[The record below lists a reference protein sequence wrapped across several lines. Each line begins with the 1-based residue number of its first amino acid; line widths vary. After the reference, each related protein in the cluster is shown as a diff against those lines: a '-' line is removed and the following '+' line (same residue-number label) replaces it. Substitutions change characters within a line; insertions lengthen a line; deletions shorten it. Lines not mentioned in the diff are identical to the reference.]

1 MDQKCRRKLV
11 RVRLFGKNLTFTT
24 CLVCEDSVYEDTLS
38 QTFKRSN
45 DAPKEERASLKAT
58 KSIWNILMWLML
70 GQRRTISCDWW
81 LRRFVNVRNFNDGR
95 HYVSRFYSVLNERLS
110 GEVKVLPRCRASATS
125 PLAKFDHFHVW
136 KFARKKTTLPR
147 TSGFTYAE

>member
-1 MDQKCRRKLV
+1 MKNVERNLCVSGFSRKLIFAICWV
-11 RVRLFGKNLTFTT
+11 Y
-24 CLVCEDSVYEDTLS
+24 EDSVYEDTLS
-38 QTFKRSN
+38 QTFKRFN
-45 DAPKEERASLKAT
+45 NAPKGKQASLKVT
-58 KSIWNILMWLML
+58 KSLWNILMWLML
-70 GQRRTISCDWW
+70 GQRRTISCDWC

-95 HYVSRFYSVLNERLS
+95 HYDSRFYSDLNERLS
-110 GEVKVLPRCRASATS
+110 GEVKVLPRCRVSATS